1 MKLFIILIVL
11 LISNVASFAQ
21 VDSLLQGKF
30 IVVLD
35 VQECYTSENKV
46 DSSAI
51 EINAINALIKKS
63 DTAQII
69 YITSVHKL
77 LVLSFKGITIDTADN
92 QNLDKRLYQVS
103 NHAFVK
109 EEGNAFLDKEFLTY
123 LESKG
128 AREIIIVGLL
138 AEECVSKTLVGGL
151 ELGFEMYVVPDA
163 IIGKSD
169 RSKLKTIKNLS
180 KKGVKVLNL

>member
-92 QNLDKRLYQVS
+92 QNLDKRLCECRLRCEQR
-103 NHAFVK
+103 HD
-109 EEGNAFLDKEFLTY
+109 EESF
-123 LESKG
+123 
-128 AREIIIVGLL
+128 
-138 AEECVSKTLVGGL
+138 
-151 ELGFEMYVVPDA
+151 
-163 IIGKSD
+163 
-169 RSKLKTIKNLS
+169 
-180 KKGVKVLNL
+180 